1 MFPYSTII
9 DILQYGFSA
18 VFLLTGAL
26 FVFFSVRREGRRG
39 FLRVV
44 AVLGYILWLVALI
57 LLIFLGGADRDAI
70 FLYIKAIATAF
81 ATIFGIY
88 AALND
93 LSVMDPETGR
103 RKVTMVGLVG
113 IVFFAFNAVFSFGA
127 DSIRHI
133 MLLESRIESDRQ
145 SREEFDRL
153 SKNLGD
159 VRSSLRGGAAEI
171 VEQFRALSEDLLRQ
185 VKSAEEKLTAAENEL
200 ARERG
205 RIEALGNERDRL
217 SASLAA
223 AQKETGAAQEQ
234 QAAAEALK
242 ARAEDDATKRVAAA
256 EKKLSEAQARVS
268 ALQGEKLMLEAE
280 VIQTNADVA
289 GLEKTAEDL
298 KARLSSTETKLQN
311 AVAAR
316 SAAEQQLAAA
326 NEKSRGLEQQLAAA
340 KDTYLKRIADLEQ
353 GLQKQRTEF
362 AAAIQRLETA
372 AARSCTPPAANS
384 TEPATNQS

>member
-1 MFPYSTII
+1 MFPYNAIV

-26 FVFFSVRREGRRG
+26 FVFLSVRREGRRG

-44 AVLGYILWLVALI
+44 AVLGYVLWIVALI
-57 LLIFLGGADRDAI
+57 LLFFLGDADRDAI

-171 VEQFRALSEDLLRQ
+171 VEQFQALSENLLQQ
-185 VKSAEEKLTAAENEL
+185 VKSAEEKLAEARTEL
-200 ARERG
+200 AREQGKIIILR
-205 RIEALGNERDRL
+205 EERERL

-223 AQKETGAAQEQ
+223 AQQEIGTAQQER
-234 QAAAEALK
+234 AAAEARA
-242 ARAEDDATKRVAAA
+242 ARTETDAADRITVA
-256 EKKLSEAQARVS
+256 EKKLSDARALVS
-268 ALQGEKLMLEAE
+268 TLQQEKSELEAE
-280 VIQTNADVA
+280 VEIAQERIGGMSEEIR
-289 GLEKTAEDL
+289 GLRGKVE
-298 KARLSSTETKLQN
+298 TELQA
-311 AVAAR
+311 AVSQRR
-316 SAAEQQLAAA
+316 SAEQQLVAA
-326 NEKSRGLEQQLAAA
+326 NEKSRGLEQQLAAS
-340 KDTYLKRIADLEQ
+340 KDTYIKRLVDLEQ
-353 GLQKQRTEF
+353 SLQKQRAEF
-362 AAAIQRLETA
+362 TAAVGRLEAAAQSCTA
-372 AARSCTPPAANS
+372 APAPKNAEPAAS
-384 TEPATNQS
+384 QS